1 MSLLAPDIL
10 EEARG
15 LSVALTGVGLMVGL
29 LIWMFGWRGH
39 RFWIVLA
46 TTVMAGLFGLSA
58 GPEYGTTPVIAG
70 VLLAVAAGVLALALV
85 RVVAFVAGGVAGFL
99 LLRELM
105 PAWNEPLVSFLAGGL
120 VGLLLFRVWTMVLTS
135 LAGTLLMGYS
145 GLSLADQ
152 YGKLNAVA
160 VAENQATLLNGAC
173 AGLVVLGVV
182 VQFVL
187 DRKLG
192 RKRPKGR
199 GSRQLLG
206 QYVRR
211 SEEKRRA
218 WWMPG
223 KARRAG

>member
-15 LSVALTGVGLMVGL
+15 LSVALTGVGLFLGL

-46 TTVMAGLFGLSA
+46 TTIMAGLFGLTA
-58 GPEYGTTPVIAG
+58 GPDYGTTPVIAG

-99 LLRELM
+99 LFRELL

-135 LAGTLLMGYS
+135 LAGTLLMAYS

-152 YGKLNAVA
+152 YGKLNAVDL
-160 VAENQATLLNGAC
+160 AENQATLLNGAC
-173 AGLVVLGVV
+173 AAMIVLGVV

-187 DRKLG
+187 DRTFG
-192 RKRPKGR
+192 RRRGKGR
-199 GSRQLLG
+199 GSRPSG
-206 QYVRR
+206 QYIRR
-211 SEEKRRA
+211 LEDNRRP

>member
-15 LSVALTGVGLMVGL
+15 LSVALSSGGLFLGL
-29 LIWMFGWRGH
+29 LVWLFGWRGH

-46 TTVMAGLFGLSA
+46 TTVSAGLLGLTT

-99 LLRELM
+99 LMRELL
-105 PAWNEPLVSFLAGGL
+105 PAWNEPLVSFLVGGL
-120 VGLLLFRVWTMVLTS
+120 VGLMLFRLWTMVLTS
-135 LAGTLLMGYS
+135 LAGTMLMAYS
-145 GLSLADQ
+145 GLSLADHF
-152 YGKLNAVA
+152 GKLNAVA
-160 VAENQATLLNGAC
+160 VAEQQAMLVNWVCC
-173 AGLVVLGVV
+173 ALVLMGVV

-192 RKRPKGR
+192 RKPGR
-199 GSRQLLG
+199 GRGGKSSGQAAKRFEESRKPSWLTGLT
-206 QYVRR
+206 
-211 SEEKRRA
+211 
-218 WWMPG
+218 
-223 KARRAG
+223 RRAG

>member
-15 LSVALTGVGLMVGL
+15 LSPALTILGL
-29 LIWMFGWRGH
+29 LLGLLVWMFGWRGH

-46 TTVMAGLFGLSA
+46 TTIVAGLFGLTA

-99 LLRELM
+99 LLRELL
-105 PAWNEPLVSFLAGGL
+105 PTWNEPLVSFLAGGL
-120 VGLLLFRVWTMVLTS
+120 VGLLLFRLWTMVLTS
-135 LAGTLLMGYS
+135 LAGTLLLAYS
-145 GLSLADQ
+145 GLILADQ
-152 YGKLNAVA
+152 QGKLNAVA
-160 VAENQATLLNGAC
+160 LAENQAMLLNWAC
-173 AGLVVLGVV
+173 AALVVLGVV

-192 RKRPKGR
+192 RKRQRGRNGR
-199 GSRQLLG
+199 GPT

-211 SEEKRRA
+211 IEENRRP

-223 KARRAG
+223 RARRAG